1 MNDETIKLFAKHCF
15 REASAKDFSDWA
27 IFCLEQGINSKNI
40 RILSSMF
47 NAQYVSEVETYFFRS
62 LDDLN
67 WNYPLAENFLLEY
80 AKLIAKQII
89 KKEIDII
96 AGSYEIYKIYLHLD
110 YPPELTNWDYLH
122 HGMHPETYEDL
133 VFEKNGIEYKHLLEV
148 AIMEEASKMIYGNKS
163 TVWET
168 EIKPSLAF
176 VEENEESILAKLWK
190 RIF

>member
-27 IFCLEQGINSKNI
+27 IYCLEQGIDSKNI
-40 RILSSMF
+40 RILASMF
-47 NAQYVSEVETYFFRS
+47 NAQYVSEVETYFIRS

-67 WNYPLAENFLLEY
+67 WNYPIKEKCLPEY
-80 AKLIAKQII
+80 AKLTAKQILN
-89 KKEIDII
+89 KEIDIFI
-96 AGSYEIYKIYLHLD
+96 GCNEIYKVYRNLD
-110 YPPELTNWDYLH
+110 YDPELTNWDYLS
-122 HGMHPETYEDL
+122 GSIHPETYEDL

-163 TVWET
+163 IVWET

-176 VEENEESILAKLWK
+176 VEENEESILTKLWK